1 MFMEKR
7 LSIFLISFF
16 LTLLSCVAISQDK
29 FNELDEIEV
38 TATRLDSTLLRS
50 SRSVSVVGKDEIQNA
65 TQLLAMDEV
74 LAGVP
79 GLYMQNRYNFSQDLR
94 VSLRGFGARSAFG
107 IRGIKVIVDGIP
119 ETLPDGQAGVDSID
133 LGSASR
139 IEVIRGPS
147 SSNFG
152 NASGGVIAIE
162 TETGTDPGFVQT
174 TIATGDLGYSKFQL
188 KSGGKTENMNYLINF
203 SKQELDG
210 YREHSVSEGSL
221 MNAKFGFNLSE
232 IDRLKLSLNYTD
244 QPKSQDPGGINLS
257 QVNTDRKSA
266 RDRNLSYDSGE
277 SLNQKRIGLVYE
289 RDHSS
294 GLLTVR
300 NYYVTRDFS
309 NKLPFKNGGSVNIDR
324 EFYGFGMQYQFG
336 ESLPENFS
344 LTTGFDIDRQDD
356 DRKRFNNDSGKLG
369 SMSFDQQ
376 EKVSSNGLFVQS
388 RYDMGNFSISS
399 GIRYDEV
406 KFDITDRFLNNGD
419 DSGEIEFDA
428 VSPSFGL
435 NYVMD
440 NGSIFASISS
450 SFETPTTTELANPDT
465 SGGFNALLKPQEANN
480 IEIGYKS
487 IKNDIYREIAV
498 FNIDLNDELVPY
510 ELEEFP
516 GRTFYS
522 NVGKS
527 SRKGIETLVS
537 WSVKPNLTLDASYTY
552 SDFSFDSFIDKNNK
566 DFSGSK
572 LPGLPESFAYFGI
585 RFENENGL
593 NMNFNLNFSGDLFAN
608 NANTVKVQ
616 AYTVSNF
623 RLSYNIS
630 KRNWKILPYL
640 GVNNIFDTEFSSNIR
655 INAFGSR
662 YYEPAPERNSYLG
675 ITFTRTL

>member
-1 MFMEKR
+1 MFKEKR
-7 LSIFLISFF
+7 HSIYLTSFF

-29 FNELDEIEV
+29 FSELDEIEV
-38 TATRLDSTLLRS
+38 TATRIDSTLLRS
-50 SRSVSVVGKDEIQNA
+50 SRSVSVIGKEEIQNA

-162 TETGTDPGFVQT
+162 TETGSDPGFVQT
-174 TIATGDLGYSKFQL
+174 TIATGDLGYSKLQL

-203 SKQELDG
+203 SRQELDG
-210 YREHSVSEGSL
+210 YREHSISEGSL

-257 QVNTDRKSA
+257 QVNTNRKSA

-289 RDHSS
+289 RDHSI

-344 LTTGFDIDRQDD
+344 LTTGFDTDRQDD
-356 DRKRFNNDSGKLG
+356 DRKRYNNDSGKLG
-369 SMSFDQQ
+369 SLSFDQQ
-376 EKVSSNGLFVQS
+376 EKVNSNGLFVQS
-388 RYDMGNFSISS
+388 RYDLGNWSISS

-406 KFDITDRFLNNGD
+406 KFDITDRFLSNGD

-435 NYVMD
+435 NYVME
-440 NGSIFASISS
+440 NASIFASMSS
-450 SFETPTTTELANPDT
+450 SFETPTTTELANPDA
-465 SGGFNALLKPQEANN
+465 SGGFNALLKPQEASN

-487 IKNDIYREIAV
+487 VKNNIYHEIAV

-527 SRKGIETLVS
+527 SRKGVESLLS
-537 WSVKPNLTLDASYTY
+537 WSVKPNLTVDASYTY
-552 SDFSFDSFIDKNNK
+552 SNFSFDSFIDKNNK

-593 NMNFNLNFSGDLFAN
+593 NMNFNLNYSGDLFAN
-608 NANTVKVQ
+608 NANSVKVQ

-623 RLSYNIS
+623 RLSYNIN
-630 KRNWKILPYL
+630 KGDWKILPYM
-640 GVNNIFDTEFSSNIR
+640 GINNIFDTEFNSNIR

>member
-1 MFMEKR
+1 MEKR

-406 KFDITDRFLNNGD
+406 KFDITDRFLSNGD

-593 NMNFNLNFSGDLFAN
+593 NMNFNLNYSGDLFAN

-640 GVNNIFDTEFSSNIR
+640 GINNIFDTEFSSNIR

-675 ITFTRTL
+675 ITFTRAL

>member
-1 MFMEKR
+1 MLREKR
-7 LSIFLISFF
+7 HSIFLISFF

-29 FNELDEIEV
+29 FSELDEIEV

-50 SRSVSVVGKDEIQNA
+50 SRSVSIIGKKEIQNA

-74 LAGVP
+74 LVGVP
-79 GLYMQNRYNFSQDLR
+79 GLYMQNRYNFAQDLR

-162 TETGTDPGFVQT
+162 TETGNDPGFVQT

-221 MNAKFGFNLSE
+221 FNAKFGFNLSE

-266 RDRNLSYDSGE
+266 RDRNLSYDAGE

-289 RDHSS
+289 RDHSD

-309 NKLPFKNGGSVNIDR
+309 NKLPFTNGGSVNIDR

-344 LTTGFDIDRQDD
+344 LTTGFDTDRQDD
-356 DRKRFNNDSGKLG
+356 DRKRYNNDSGKLG

-376 EKVSSNGLFVQS
+376 EKVNSNGLFVQS
-388 RYDMGNFSISS
+388 RYDVGNWSISS

-406 KFDITDRFLNNGD
+406 KFDITDRFLSNGD
-419 DSGEIEFDA
+419 DSGEIEFEA

-435 NYVMD
+435 NYVME
-440 NGSIFASISS
+440 NGSIYTSISS
-450 SFETPTTTELANPDT
+450 SFETPTTTELANPNA
-465 SGGFNALLKPQEANN
+465 SGGFNALLKPQEAKN

-487 IKNDIYREIAV
+487 VKNNIYHEIAV

-527 SRKGIETLVS
+527 SRKGVESLVS
-537 WSVKPNLTLDASYTY
+537 WSVKPNLTVDASYTY

-593 NMNFNLNFSGDLFAN
+593 NMNFNLNYSGDLFAN
-608 NANTVKVQ
+608 NANSVKVQ

-623 RLSYNIS
+623 RLSYNIN
-630 KRNWKILPYL
+630 KGDWKILPYM
-640 GVNNIFDTEFSSNIR
+640 GINNIFDTEFNSNIR

>member
-1 MFMEKR
+1 MLREKR
-7 LSIFLISFF
+7 HSIFLISFF

-29 FNELDEIEV
+29 FSELDEIEV

-50 SRSVSVVGKDEIQNA
+50 SRSVSIIGKKEIQNA

-79 GLYMQNRYNFSQDLR
+79 GLYMQNRYNFAQDLR

-162 TETGTDPGFVQT
+162 TETGNDPGFVQT

-221 MNAKFGFNLSE
+221 FNAKFGFNLSE

-266 RDRNLSYDSGE
+266 RDRNLSYDAGE

-289 RDHSS
+289 RDHSD

-309 NKLPFKNGGSVNIDR
+309 NKLPFTNGGSVNIDR

-344 LTTGFDIDRQDD
+344 LTTGFDTDRQDD
-356 DRKRFNNDSGKLG
+356 DRKRYNNDSGKLG

-376 EKVSSNGLFVQS
+376 EKVNSNGLFVQS
-388 RYDMGNFSISS
+388 RYDVGNWSISS

-406 KFDITDRFLNNGD
+406 KFDITDRFLSNGD

-435 NYVMD
+435 NYVME
-440 NGSIFASISS
+440 NGSIYTSISS
-450 SFETPTTTELANPDT
+450 SFETPTTTELANPNA
-465 SGGFNALLKPQEANN
+465 SGGFNALLKPQEAKN

-487 IKNDIYREIAV
+487 VKNNIYHEIAV

-527 SRKGIETLVS
+527 SRKGVESLVS
-537 WSVKPNLTLDASYTY
+537 WSVKPNLTVDASYTY

-593 NMNFNLNFSGDLFAN
+593 NMNFNLNYSGDLFAN
-608 NANTVKVQ
+608 NANSVKVQ

-623 RLSYNIS
+623 RLSYNIN
-630 KRNWKILPYL
+630 KGDWKILPYM
-640 GVNNIFDTEFSSNIR
+640 GINNIFDTEFNSNIR

>member
-1 MFMEKR
+1 MFKEKR
-7 LSIFLISFF
+7 HSIYLTSFF
-16 LTLLSCVAISQDK
+16 LTLLSCAAISQDK
-29 FNELDEIEV
+29 FSELDEIEV

-50 SRSVSVVGKDEIQNA
+50 SRSVSVVGKEDIQNA
-65 TQLLAMDEV
+65 TQLLAMDEI

-162 TETGTDPGFVQT
+162 TETGSDPGFIQT

-257 QVNTDRKSA
+257 QVNTNRKSA

-324 EFYGFGMQYQFG
+324 KFYGFGMQYQFG

-344 LTTGFDIDRQDD
+344 LTTGFDTDRQDD

-376 EKVSSNGLFVQS
+376 EKVNSNGLFVQS
-388 RYDMGNFSISS
+388 RFDLGNWSISS

-406 KFDITDRFLNNGD
+406 KFDITDRFLSNGD

-435 NYVMD
+435 NYVME
-440 NGSIFASISS
+440 NASIFASMSS
-450 SFETPTTTELANPDT
+450 SFETPTTTELANPDA
-465 SGGFNALLKPQEANN
+465 SGGFNALLKPQEASN

-487 IKNDIYREIAV
+487 VKNDIYHEIAV

-527 SRKGIETLVS
+527 SRKGIESLLS
-537 WSVKPNLTLDASYTY
+537 WSVKPNLTVDASYTY
-552 SDFSFDSFIDKNNK
+552 SDFSFDSFVDKNNK

-585 RFENENGL
+585 RFENESGL
-593 NMNFNLNFSGDLFAN
+593 NMNFNLNYSGDLFAN
-608 NANTVKVQ
+608 NANSVKVQ

-623 RLSYNIS
+623 RLSYNIN
-630 KRNWKILPYL
+630 KRNWKILPYM
-640 GVNNIFDTEFSSNIR
+640 GMNNIFDTEFNSNIR

>member
-50 SRSVSVVGKDEIQNA
+50 SRSVSVVGKEDIQNA

-162 TETGTDPGFVQT
+162 TETGSDPGFVQT

-289 RDHSS
+289 RDHSG

-376 EKVSSNGLFVQS
+376 EKVSSSGLFVQS

-406 KFDITDRFLNNGD
+406 KFDITDRFLSNGD

-435 NYVMD
+435 NYVME

-593 NMNFNLNFSGDLFAN
+593 NMNFNLNYSGDLFAN

>member
-1 MFMEKR
+1 MFKEKR
-7 LSIFLISFF
+7 HSIYLTSFF

-29 FNELDEIEV
+29 FSELDEIEV
-38 TATRLDSTLLRS
+38 TATRLNSTLLRS
-50 SRSVSVVGKDEIQNA
+50 SRSVSVVGKEDIQNA

-74 LAGVP
+74 LAGIP

-162 TETGTDPGFVQT
+162 TETGSDPGFVQT

-203 SKQELDG
+203 SRQELDG

-257 QVNTDRKSA
+257 QVNTNRKSA

-277 SLNQKRIGLVYE
+277 SLNQKRIGLIYE
-289 RDHSS
+289 RDHSG

-324 EFYGFGMQYQFG
+324 KFYGFGMQYQFG

-344 LTTGFDIDRQDD
+344 LTTGFDTDRQDD
-356 DRKRFNNDSGKLG
+356 NRKRFNNDSGKLG

-376 EKVSSNGLFVQS
+376 ETVNSNGLFVQS
-388 RYDMGNFSISS
+388 RYDLGNWSISS

-406 KFDITDRFLNNGD
+406 KFDITDRFLSNGD

-435 NYVMD
+435 NYVME
-440 NGSIFASISS
+440 NASIFASMSS
-450 SFETPTTTELANPDT
+450 SFETPTTTELANPDA
-465 SGGFNALLKPQEANN
+465 SGGFNALLKPQEASN

-487 IKNDIYREIAV
+487 VKNDIYHEIAV

-527 SRKGIETLVS
+527 TRKGIESLLS
-537 WSVKPNLTLDASYTY
+537 WSVKPNLKVDASYTY
-552 SDFSFDSFIDKNNK
+552 SDFSFDSFVDKNNK

-585 RFENENGL
+585 RFENESGL
-593 NMNFNLNFSGDLFAN
+593 NMNFNLNYSGDLFAN
-608 NANTVKVQ
+608 NANSVKVQ

-623 RLSYNIS
+623 RLSYNIN
-630 KRNWKILPYL
+630 KRNWKILPYM
-640 GVNNIFDTEFSSNIR
+640 GMNNIFDTEFNSNIR

>member
-162 TETGTDPGFVQT
+162 TETGNDPGFVQT

-221 MNAKFGFNLSE
+221 FNAKFGFNLSE

-266 RDRNLSYDSGE
+266 RDRNLSYDAGE

-289 RDHSS
+289 RDHSD

-344 LTTGFDIDRQDD
+344 LTMGFDTDRQDD
-356 DRKRFNNDSGKLG
+356 DRKRYNNDSGKLG

-376 EKVSSNGLFVQS
+376 EKVNSNGLFVQS
-388 RYDMGNFSISS
+388 RYDVGNWSISS

-406 KFDITDRFLNNGD
+406 KFDITDRFLSNGD

-435 NYVMD
+435 NYVME
-440 NGSIFASISS
+440 NGSIFTSISS
-450 SFETPTTTELANPDT
+450 SFETPTTTELANPNA
-465 SGGFNALLKPQEANN
+465 SGGFNALLKPQEAKN

-487 IKNDIYREIAV
+487 VKNNIYHEIAV

-527 SRKGIETLVS
+527 SRKGVESLVS
-537 WSVKPNLTLDASYTY
+537 WSVKPNLTVDASYTY

-593 NMNFNLNFSGDLFAN
+593 NMNFNLNYSGDLFAN
-608 NANTVKVQ
+608 NANSVKVQ

-623 RLSYNIS
+623 RLSYNIN
-630 KRNWKILPYL
+630 KGDWKILPYM
-640 GVNNIFDTEFSSNIR
+640 GINNIFDTEFNSNIR

>member
-1 MFMEKR
+1 MEKR

-50 SRSVSVVGKDEIQNA
+50 SRSVSVVGKEDIQNA

-289 RDHSS
+289 RNHSS

-376 EKVSSNGLFVQS
+376 EKVSSSGLFVQS

-406 KFDITDRFLNNGD
+406 KFDITDRFLSNGD

-435 NYVMD
+435 NYVME

-572 LPGLPESFAYFGI
+572 LPGLPESFAYLGI
-585 RFENENGL
+585 RFENESGL
-593 NMNFNLNFSGDLFAN
+593 NMNFNLNYSGDLFAN
-608 NANTVKVQ
+608 NANSVKVQ

-623 RLSYNIS
+623 RLSYNIN
-630 KRNWKILPYL
+630 KRNWKILPYM
-640 GVNNIFDTEFSSNIR
+640 GMNNIFDTEFNSNIR

>member
-1 MFMEKR
+1 MFKEKR
-7 LSIFLISFF
+7 HSIYLTSFF
-16 LTLLSCVAISQDK
+16 LTLLSCAAISQDK
-29 FNELDEIEV
+29 FSELDEIEV

-50 SRSVSVVGKDEIQNA
+50 SRSVSVIGKEEIQNA

-162 TETGTDPGFVQT
+162 TETGSDPGFVQT

-257 QVNTDRKSA
+257 QVNTNRKSA

-277 SLNQKRIGLVYE
+277 SLNQKRIGLIYE
-289 RDHSS
+289 RDHSG

-300 NYYVTRDFS
+300 NYYVTRNFS

-344 LTTGFDIDRQDD
+344 LTTGFDADRQDD
-356 DRKRFNNDSGKLG
+356 DRKRYNNDSGKLG

-376 EKVSSNGLFVQS
+376 EKVNSNGLFVQS
-388 RYDMGNFSISS
+388 RYDAGNWSISS

-406 KFDITDRFLNNGD
+406 KFDITDRFLSNGD

-435 NYVMD
+435 NYVME
-440 NGSIFASISS
+440 NGSVFASISS
-450 SFETPTTTELANPDT
+450 SFETPTTTELANPDA
-465 SGGFNALLKPQEANN
+465 SGGFNALLKPQEASN

-487 IKNDIYREIAV
+487 VKNDIYHEIAV

-527 SRKGIETLVS
+527 SRKGIESLLS
-537 WSVKPNLTLDASYTY
+537 WSVKPNLTVDASYTY

-593 NMNFNLNFSGDLFAN
+593 NMNFNLNYSGDLFAN

-623 RLSYNIS
+623 RLSYNIN
-630 KRNWKILPYL
+630 KRNWKILPYV
-640 GVNNIFDTEFSSNIR
+640 GINNIFDTEFNSNIR

>member
-289 RDHSS
+289 RDHSG

-406 KFDITDRFLNNGD
+406 KFDITDRFLSNGD

-593 NMNFNLNFSGDLFAN
+593 NMNFNLNYSGDLFAN

-640 GVNNIFDTEFSSNIR
+640 GINNIFDTEFSSNIR

-675 ITFTRTL
+675 ITFTRAL

>member
-1 MFMEKR
+1 MLREKR
-7 LSIFLISFF
+7 HSIFLISFF

-29 FNELDEIEV
+29 FSELDEIEV

-50 SRSVSVVGKDEIQNA
+50 SRSVSIIGKKEIQNA

-79 GLYMQNRYNFSQDLR
+79 GLYMQNRYNFAQDLR

-162 TETGTDPGFVQT
+162 TETGNDPGFVQT

-221 MNAKFGFNLSE
+221 FNAKFGFNLSE

-266 RDRNLSYDSGE
+266 RDRNLSYDAGE

-289 RDHSS
+289 RDHSD

-344 LTTGFDIDRQDD
+344 LTTGFDTDRQDD
-356 DRKRFNNDSGKLG
+356 DRKRYNNDSGKLG

-376 EKVSSNGLFVQS
+376 EKVNSNGLFVQS
-388 RYDMGNFSISS
+388 RYDVGNWSISS

-406 KFDITDRFLNNGD
+406 KFDITDRFLSNGD

-435 NYVMD
+435 NYVME
-440 NGSIFASISS
+440 NGSIFTSISS
-450 SFETPTTTELANPDT
+450 SFETPTTTELANPNA
-465 SGGFNALLKPQEANN
+465 SGGFNALLKPQEAKN

-487 IKNDIYREIAV
+487 VKNNIYHEIAV

-527 SRKGIETLVS
+527 SRKGVESLVS
-537 WSVKPNLTLDASYTY
+537 WSVKPNLTVDASYTY

-593 NMNFNLNFSGDLFAN
+593 NMNFNLNYSGDLFAN
-608 NANTVKVQ
+608 NANSVKVQ

-623 RLSYNIS
+623 RLSYNIN
-630 KRNWKILPYL
+630 KGDWKILPYM
-640 GVNNIFDTEFSSNIR
+640 GINNIFDTEFNSNIR

>member
-1 MFMEKR
+1 MFKEKR
-7 LSIFLISFF
+7 HSIYLTSFF
-16 LTLLSCVAISQDK
+16 LTLLSCAAISQDK
-29 FNELDEIEV
+29 FSELDEIEV

-50 SRSVSVVGKDEIQNA
+50 SRSVSVVGKEDIQNA
-65 TQLLAMDEV
+65 TQLLAMDEI

-162 TETGTDPGFVQT
+162 TETGSDPGFIQT

-257 QVNTDRKSA
+257 QVNTNRKSA

-344 LTTGFDIDRQDD
+344 LTTGFDTDRQDD

-388 RYDMGNFSISS
+388 RYDLGNWSISS

-406 KFDITDRFLNNGD
+406 KFDITDRFLSNGD

-435 NYVMD
+435 NYVME
-440 NGSIFASISS
+440 NASIFASMSS
-450 SFETPTTTELANPDT
+450 SFETPTTTELANPDA
-465 SGGFNALLKPQEANN
+465 SGGFNALLKPQEASN

-487 IKNDIYREIAV
+487 VKNDIYHEIAV

-527 SRKGIETLVS
+527 TRKGIESLLS
-537 WSVKPNLTLDASYTY
+537 WSVKPNLTVDASYTY
-552 SDFSFDSFIDKNNK
+552 SDFSFDSFVDKNNK

-585 RFENENGL
+585 RFENESGL
-593 NMNFNLNFSGDLFAN
+593 NMNFNLNYSGDLFAN
-608 NANTVKVQ
+608 NANSVKVQ

-623 RLSYNIS
+623 RLSYNIN
-630 KRNWKILPYL
+630 KRNWKILPYM
-640 GVNNIFDTEFSSNIR
+640 GMNNIFDTEFNSNIR

>member
-300 NYYVTRDFS
+300 NFYVTRDFS

-406 KFDITDRFLNNGD
+406 KFDITDRFLSNGD

-593 NMNFNLNFSGDLFAN
+593 NMNFNLNYSGDLFAN
-608 NANTVKVQ
+608 NANSVKVQ

-640 GVNNIFDTEFSSNIR
+640 GINNIFDTEFSSNIR

-675 ITFTRTL
+675 ITFTRAL

>member
-210 YREHSVSEGSL
+210 YREHSISEGSL

-344 LTTGFDIDRQDD
+344 ITTGFDIDRQDD

-406 KFDITDRFLNNGD
+406 KFDITDRFLSNGD

-593 NMNFNLNFSGDLFAN
+593 NMNFNLNYSGDLFAN

-640 GVNNIFDTEFSSNIR
+640 GINNIFDTEFSSNIR

-675 ITFTRTL
+675 ITFTRAL

>member
-7 LSIFLISFF
+7 HSIFLISFF

-133 LGSASR
+133 LSSASR

-162 TETGTDPGFVQT
+162 TETGSDPGFVQT

-406 KFDITDRFLNNGD
+406 KFDITDRFLSNGD

-487 IKNDIYREIAV
+487 IKNDIYREIVV

-527 SRKGIETLVS
+527 SRKGIETLLS

-593 NMNFNLNFSGDLFAN
+593 NMNFNLNYSGDLFAN

-640 GVNNIFDTEFSSNIR
+640 GINNIFDTEFSSNIR

-675 ITFTRTL
+675 ITFTRAL

>member
-406 KFDITDRFLNNGD
+406 KFDITDRFLSNGD

-593 NMNFNLNFSGDLFAN
+593 NMNFNLNYSGDLFAN

-675 ITFTRTL
+675 ITFTRAL

>member
-74 LAGVP
+74 LAGIP

-133 LGSASR
+133 LSSASR

-162 TETGTDPGFVQT
+162 TETGSDPGFVQT

-406 KFDITDRFLNNGD
+406 KFDITDRFLSNGD

-593 NMNFNLNFSGDLFAN
+593 NMNFNLNYSGDLFAN

-640 GVNNIFDTEFSSNIR
+640 GINNIFDTEFSSNIR

-675 ITFTRTL
+675 ITFTRAL

>member
-1 MFMEKR
+1 MLREKR
-7 LSIFLISFF
+7 HSIFLISFF

-29 FNELDEIEV
+29 FSELDEIEV

-50 SRSVSVVGKDEIQNA
+50 SRSVSIIGKKEIQNA

-79 GLYMQNRYNFSQDLR
+79 GLYMQNRYNFAQDLR

-162 TETGTDPGFVQT
+162 TETGNDPGFVQT

-221 MNAKFGFNLSE
+221 FNAKFGFNLSE

-266 RDRNLSYDSGE
+266 RDRNLSYDAGE

-289 RDHSS
+289 RDHSD

-309 NKLPFKNGGSVNIDR
+309 NKLPFTNGGSVNIDR

-344 LTTGFDIDRQDD
+344 LTTGFDTDRQDD

-376 EKVSSNGLFVQS
+376 EKVNSNGLFVQS
-388 RYDMGNFSISS
+388 RYDVGNWSISS

-406 KFDITDRFLNNGD
+406 KFDITDRFLSNGD

-435 NYVMD
+435 NYVME
-440 NGSIFASISS
+440 NGSIFTSISS
-450 SFETPTTTELANPDT
+450 SFETPTTTELANPNA
-465 SGGFNALLKPQEANN
+465 SGGFNALLKPQEAKN

-487 IKNDIYREIAV
+487 VKNNIYHEIAV

-527 SRKGIETLVS
+527 SRKGVESLVS
-537 WSVKPNLTLDASYTY
+537 WSVKPNLTVDASYTY

-593 NMNFNLNFSGDLFAN
+593 NMNFNLNYSGDLFAN
-608 NANTVKVQ
+608 NANSVKVQ

-623 RLSYNIS
+623 RLSYNIN
-630 KRNWKILPYL
+630 KGDWKILPYM
-640 GVNNIFDTEFSSNIR
+640 GINNIFDTEFNSNIR

>member
-1 MFMEKR
+1 MEKR

-289 RDHSS
+289 RNHSS

-406 KFDITDRFLNNGD
+406 KFDITDRFLSNGD

-593 NMNFNLNFSGDLFAN
+593 NMNFNLNYSGDLFAN

-640 GVNNIFDTEFSSNIR
+640 GINNIFDTEFSSNIR

-675 ITFTRTL
+675 ITFTRAL

>member
-162 TETGTDPGFVQT
+162 TETGSDPGFVQT

-203 SKQELDG
+203 SKQELNG

-344 LTTGFDIDRQDD
+344 ITTGFDIDRQDD

-406 KFDITDRFLNNGD
+406 KFDITDRFLSNGD

-593 NMNFNLNFSGDLFAN
+593 NMNFNLNYSGDLFAN

-640 GVNNIFDTEFSSNIR
+640 GINNIFDTEFSSNIR

-675 ITFTRTL
+675 ITFTRAL

>member
-1 MFMEKR
+1 MEKR

-289 RDHSS
+289 RDHSG

-344 LTTGFDIDRQDD
+344 ITTGFDIDRQDD

-406 KFDITDRFLNNGD
+406 KFDITDRFLSNGD

-572 LPGLPESFAYFGI
+572 LPGLPESFAYLGI
-585 RFENENGL
+585 RFENESGL
-593 NMNFNLNFSGDLFAN
+593 NMNFNLNYSGDLFAN
-608 NANTVKVQ
+608 NANSVKVQ

-623 RLSYNIS
+623 RLS
-630 KRNWKILPYL
+630 
-640 GVNNIFDTEFSSNIR
+640 
-655 INAFGSR
+655 
-662 YYEPAPERNSYLG
+662 
-675 ITFTRTL
+675 

>member
-16 LTLLSCVAISQDK
+16 LTLLSCVAILQDK

-289 RDHSS
+289 RNHSS

-344 LTTGFDIDRQDD
+344 LTTGFDIDRQGD

-406 KFDITDRFLNNGD
+406 KFDITDRFLSNGD

-593 NMNFNLNFSGDLFAN
+593 NMNFNLNYSGDLFAN

-675 ITFTRTL
+675 ITFTRAL

>member
-1 MFMEKR
+1 MLREKR
-7 LSIFLISFF
+7 HSIFLISFF

-29 FNELDEIEV
+29 FSELDEIEV

-50 SRSVSVVGKDEIQNA
+50 SRSVSIIGKKEIQNA

-79 GLYMQNRYNFSQDLR
+79 GLYMQNRYNFAQDLR

-162 TETGTDPGFVQT
+162 TETGNDPGFVQT

-221 MNAKFGFNLSE
+221 FNAKFGFNLSE

-266 RDRNLSYDSGE
+266 RDRNLSYDAGE

-289 RDHSS
+289 RDHSD

-344 LTTGFDIDRQDD
+344 LTTGFDTDRQDD

-376 EKVSSNGLFVQS
+376 EKVNSNGLFVQS
-388 RYDMGNFSISS
+388 RYDVGNWSISS

-406 KFDITDRFLNNGD
+406 KFDITDRFLSNGD

-527 SRKGIETLVS
+527 SLVNMLAEVKGLAKISGTPGKTKLINFFRINDRWTLV
-537 WSVKPNLTLDASYTY
+537 D
-552 SDFSFDSFIDKNNK
+552 
-566 DFSGSK
+566 
-572 LPGLPESFAYFGI
+572 LPGYGYAKVSKAQQVAF
-585 RFENENGL
+585 NE
-593 NMNFNLNFSGDLFAN
+593 
-608 NANTVKVQ
+608 Q
-616 AYTVSNF
+616 VS
-623 RLSYNIS
+623 
-630 KRNWKILPYL
+630 
-640 GVNNIFDTEFSSNIR
+640 
-655 INAFGSR
+655 
-662 YYEPAPERNSYLG
+662 SYLTG
-675 ITFTRTL
+675 RENLKQVFAQSLKKVLPMKVCPFLGLIELHRF

>member
-1 MFMEKR
+1 MYKEKR
-7 LSIFLISFF
+7 HSIYLTSFF
-16 LTLLSCVAISQDK
+16 LTLLSCAAISQDK
-29 FNELDEIEV
+29 FSELDEIEV

-133 LGSASR
+133 LSSASR

-406 KFDITDRFLNNGD
+406 KFDITDRFLSNGD

-593 NMNFNLNFSGDLFAN
+593 NMNFNLNYSGDLFAN

-675 ITFTRTL
+675 ITVTRAL

>member
-1 MFMEKR
+1 MEKR

-74 LAGVP
+74 LAGIP

-344 LTTGFDIDRQDD
+344 ITTGFDIDRQDD

-406 KFDITDRFLNNGD
+406 KFDITDRFLSNGD

-593 NMNFNLNFSGDLFAN
+593 NMNFNLNYSGDLFAN

-640 GVNNIFDTEFSSNIR
+640 GINNIFDTEFSSNIR

-675 ITFTRTL
+675 ITFTRAL

>member
-244 QPKSQDPGGINLS
+244 QPKSQDPGEINLS

-406 KFDITDRFLNNGD
+406 KFDITDRFLSNGD

-593 NMNFNLNFSGDLFAN
+593 NMNFNLNYSGDLFAN

-640 GVNNIFDTEFSSNIR
+640 GINNIFDTEFSSNIR

-675 ITFTRTL
+675 ITFTRAL

>member
-266 RDRNLSYDSGE
+266 RDRNLSYDAGE

-289 RDHSS
+289 RDHSD

-344 LTTGFDIDRQDD
+344 LTMGFDTDRQDD
-356 DRKRFNNDSGKLG
+356 DRKRYNNDSGKLG

-376 EKVSSNGLFVQS
+376 EKVNSNGLFVQS
-388 RYDMGNFSISS
+388 RYDVGNWSISS

-406 KFDITDRFLNNGD
+406 KFDITDRFLSNGD

-435 NYVMD
+435 NYVME
-440 NGSIFASISS
+440 NGSIFTSISS
-450 SFETPTTTELANPDT
+450 SFETPTTTELANPNA
-465 SGGFNALLKPQEANN
+465 SGGFNALLKPQEAKN

-487 IKNDIYREIAV
+487 VKNNIYHEIAV

-510 ELEEFP
+510 ELEEFQ

-527 SRKGIETLVS
+527 SRKGVESLVS
-537 WSVKPNLTLDASYTY
+537 WSVKPNLTVDASYTY

-593 NMNFNLNFSGDLFAN
+593 NMNFNLNYSGDLFAN
-608 NANTVKVQ
+608 NANSVKVQ

-623 RLSYNIS
+623 RLSYNIN
-630 KRNWKILPYL
+630 KGDWKILPYM
-640 GVNNIFDTEFSSNIR
+640 GINNIFDTEFNSNIR

>member
-1 MFMEKR
+1 MLREKR
-7 LSIFLISFF
+7 HSIFLISFF

-29 FNELDEIEV
+29 FSELDEIEV

-50 SRSVSVVGKDEIQNA
+50 SRSVSIIGKKEIQNA

-79 GLYMQNRYNFSQDLR
+79 GLYMQNRYNFAQDLR

-162 TETGTDPGFVQT
+162 TETGNDPGFVQT

-221 MNAKFGFNLSE
+221 FNAKFGFNLSE

-266 RDRNLSYDSGE
+266 RDRNLSYDAGE

-289 RDHSS
+289 RDHSD

-309 NKLPFKNGGSVNIDR
+309 NKLPFKIGGSVNIDR

-344 LTTGFDIDRQDD
+344 LTTGFDTDRQDD
-356 DRKRFNNDSGKLG
+356 DRKRYNNDSGKLG

-376 EKVSSNGLFVQS
+376 EKVNSNGLFVQS
-388 RYDMGNFSISS
+388 RYDVGNWSISS

-406 KFDITDRFLNNGD
+406 KFDITDRFLSNGD

-435 NYVMD
+435 NYVME
-440 NGSIFASISS
+440 NGSIFTSISS
-450 SFETPTTTELANPDT
+450 SFETPTTTELANPNA
-465 SGGFNALLKPQEANN
+465 SGGFNALLKPQEAKN

-487 IKNDIYREIAV
+487 VKNNIYHEIAV

-527 SRKGIETLVS
+527 SRKGVESLVS
-537 WSVKPNLTLDASYTY
+537 WSVKPNLTVDASYTY

-593 NMNFNLNFSGDLFAN
+593 NMNFNLNYSGDLFAN
-608 NANTVKVQ
+608 NANSVKVQ

-623 RLSYNIS
+623 RLSYNIN
-630 KRNWKILPYL
+630 KGDWKILPYM
-640 GVNNIFDTEFSSNIR
+640 GINNIFDTEFNSNIR

>member
-1 MFMEKR
+1 MFIEKR
-7 LSIFLISFF
+7 HSIFLISYFF
-16 LTLLSCVAISQDK
+16 SLLSSVAISQEK
-29 FNELDEIEV
+29 FSELDEIEV

-50 SRSVSVVGKDEIQNA
+50 SRSVSVIGKDEIQNA

-79 GLYMQNRYNFSQDLR
+79 GLYMQNRYNFAQDLR
-94 VSLRGFGARSAFG
+94 LSLRGFGARSAFG

-376 EKVSSNGLFVQS
+376 EKVNSNGLFVQS
-388 RYDMGNFSISS
+388 RYDLGNFSISS

-406 KFDITDRFLNNGD
+406 KFDITDRFLSNGD

-435 NYVMD
+435 NYVME

-465 SGGFNALLKPQEANN
+465 SGGFNALLKPQEADN

-593 NMNFNLNFSGDLFAN
+593 NMNFNLNYSGDLFAN

>member
-1 MFMEKR
+1 MFKEKR
-7 LSIFLISFF
+7 HSIYLTSFF

-29 FNELDEIEV
+29 FSELDEIEV
-38 TATRLDSTLLRS
+38 TATRLNSTLLRS
-50 SRSVSVVGKDEIQNA
+50 SRSVSVVGKEDIQNA

-74 LAGVP
+74 LAGIP

-162 TETGTDPGFVQT
+162 TETGSDPGFVQT

-210 YREHSVSEGSL
+210 YREHSISEGSL

-257 QVNTDRKSA
+257 QVNTNRKSA

-277 SLNQKRIGLVYE
+277 SLEQKRIGLVYE

-294 GLLTVR
+294 GLLTMR

-324 EFYGFGMQYQFG
+324 KFYGFGMQYQFG

-344 LTTGFDIDRQDD
+344 LTTGFDTDRQDD
-356 DRKRFNNDSGKLG
+356 NRKRFNNDSGKLG

-376 EKVSSNGLFVQS
+376 ETVNSNGLFVQS
-388 RYDMGNFSISS
+388 RYDLGNWSISS

-406 KFDITDRFLNNGD
+406 KFDITDRFLSNGD

-435 NYVMD
+435 NYVME
-440 NGSIFASISS
+440 NASIFASMSS
-450 SFETPTTTELANPDT
+450 SFETPTTTELANPDA
-465 SGGFNALLKPQEANN
+465 SGGFNALLKPQEASN

-487 IKNDIYREIAV
+487 VKNDIYHEIAV

-527 SRKGIETLVS
+527 TRKGIESLLS
-537 WSVKPNLTLDASYTY
+537 WSVKPNLKVDASYTY
-552 SDFSFDSFIDKNNK
+552 SDFSFDSFVDKNNK

-585 RFENENGL
+585 RFENESGL
-593 NMNFNLNFSGDLFAN
+593 NMNFNLNYSGDLFAN
-608 NANTVKVQ
+608 NANSVKVQ

-623 RLSYNIS
+623 RLSYNIN
-630 KRNWKILPYL
+630 KRNWKILPYM
-640 GVNNIFDTEFSSNIR
+640 GMNNIFDTEFNSNIR

>member
-16 LTLLSCVAISQDK
+16 LTLLSCVAIAQDK

-406 KFDITDRFLNNGD
+406 KFDITDRFLSNGD

-552 SDFSFDSFIDKNNK
+552 SHFSFDSFIDKNNK
-566 DFSGSK
+566 DFSGFMRSYSK
-572 LPGLPESFAYFGI
+572 FFGTEEQPNKPA
-585 RFENENGL
+585 R
-593 NMNFNLNFSGDLFAN
+593 SA
-608 NANTVKVQ
+608 VQ
-616 AYTVSNF
+616 IEALAGGWLVEIEMV
-623 RLSYNIS
+623 LA
-630 KRNWKILPYL
+630 KPK
-640 GVNNIFDTEFSSNIR
+640 
-655 INAFGSR
+655 
-662 YYEPAPERNSYLG
+662 
-675 ITFTRTL
+675 

>member
-1 MFMEKR
+1 MFKEKR
-7 LSIFLISFF
+7 HSIYLTSFF
-16 LTLLSCVAISQDK
+16 LTLLSCAAISQDK
-29 FNELDEIEV
+29 FSELDEIEV

-50 SRSVSVVGKDEIQNA
+50 SRSVSVIGKEEIQNA

-79 GLYMQNRYNFSQDLR
+79 GLYMQNRYNFAQDLR

-162 TETGTDPGFVQT
+162 TETGSDPGFVQT

-188 KSGGKTENMNYLINF
+188 KSGGKTGNMNYLINF

-257 QVNTDRKSA
+257 QVNTNRKSA

-344 LTTGFDIDRQDD
+344 LTTGFDTDRQDD

-369 SMSFDQQ
+369 PMSFDQQ
-376 EKVSSNGLFVQS
+376 EKVNSNGLFVQS
-388 RYDMGNFSISS
+388 RYVLGNWSISS

-406 KFDITDRFLNNGD
+406 KFDITDRFLSNGD

-435 NYVMD
+435 NYVME
-440 NGSIFASISS
+440 NASIFASMSS
-450 SFETPTTTELANPDT
+450 SFETPTTTELANPDA
-465 SGGFNALLKPQEANN
+465 SGGFNALLKPQEASN

-487 IKNDIYREIAV
+487 VKNDIYHEIAV

-527 SRKGIETLVS
+527 SRKGIESLLS
-537 WSVKPNLTLDASYTY
+537 WSVKPNLTVDASYTY

-585 RFENENGL
+585 RFENESGL
-593 NMNFNLNFSGDLFAN
+593 NMNFNLNYSGDLFAN
-608 NANTVKVQ
+608 NANSVKVQ

-623 RLSYNIS
+623 RLSYNIN
-630 KRNWKILPYL
+630 KRNWKILPYM
-640 GVNNIFDTEFSSNIR
+640 GMNNIFDTEFNSNIR

>member
-1 MFMEKR
+1 MLREKR
-7 LSIFLISFF
+7 HSIFLISFF

-29 FNELDEIEV
+29 FSELDEIEV

-50 SRSVSVVGKDEIQNA
+50 SRSVSIIGKKEIQNA

-79 GLYMQNRYNFSQDLR
+79 GLYMQNRYNFAQDLR

-162 TETGTDPGFVQT
+162 TETGNDPGFVQT

-221 MNAKFGFNLSE
+221 FNAKFGFNLSE

-266 RDRNLSYDSGE
+266 RDRNLSYDAGE

-289 RDHSS
+289 RDHSD

-344 LTTGFDIDRQDD
+344 LTTGFDTDRQDD

-376 EKVSSNGLFVQS
+376 EKVNSNGLFVQS
-388 RYDMGNFSISS
+388 RYDVGNWSISS

-406 KFDITDRFLNNGD
+406 KFDITDRFLSNGD

-435 NYVMD
+435 NYVMK
-440 NGSIFASISS
+440 NGSIFTSISS
-450 SFETPTTTELANPDT
+450 SFETPTTTELANPNA
-465 SGGFNALLKPQEANN
+465 SGGFNALLKPQEAKN
-480 IEIGYKS
+480 IEFGYKS
-487 IKNDIYREIAV
+487 VKNNIYHEIAV

-510 ELEEFP
+510 ELEEFQ

-527 SRKGIETLVS
+527 SRKGVESLVS
-537 WSVKPNLTLDASYTY
+537 WSVKPNLTVDASYTY

-593 NMNFNLNFSGDLFAN
+593 NMNFNLNYSGDLFAN
-608 NANTVKVQ
+608 NANSVKVQ

-623 RLSYNIS
+623 RLSYNIN
-630 KRNWKILPYL
+630 KGDWKILPYM
-640 GVNNIFDTEFSSNIR
+640 GINNIFDTEFNSNIR